1 MIHAVSL
8 IRNPLIR
15 NSPEDSWKN
24 RKWNPEPFEPKVQN
38 KKEALNENQAD
49 NTFHKDKVATLGYHC
64 EVVTMDD
71 YL

>member
-1 MIHAVSL
+1 MKICCGAAELHAVHPVSL

-38 KKEALNENQAD
+38 KK
-49 NTFHKDKVATLGYHC
+49 
-64 EVVTMDD
+64 
-71 YL
+71 

>member
-1 MIHAVSL
+1 MNGTQSWIRYPTLKAGTADPCSVVVHAVSL

-38 KKEALNENQAD
+38 KK
-49 NTFHKDKVATLGYHC
+49 
-64 EVVTMDD
+64 
-71 YL
+71 